1 MSSIRIKNIGPI
13 KDTGVVSLAHVMLVI
28 GEQSSGKSTF
38 MKILCYCRWF
48 EKKVMI
54 GDYKNLA
61 YFSIG
66 DFLQP
71 LVSFHRLTTSY
82 FSDSSLIEY
91 NGDAINIVVNGLKNI
106 NLYETEQFESV
117 RHNTKLSYLPAE
129 RNLLSV
135 IPELDAKYRS
145 STFDVMF
152 NSVIEFNEA
161 SEMFS
166 EDNPLKLSILNGMEY
181 YHQGHAD
188 YVRFKEH
195 HAPITLEYLS
205 SGVQSTVPVSL
216 LSKYLCEITGTP
228 SKRTPQAVK
237 NGFSS
242 DFSSDFEHSKLSY
255 YNYPQLFVEEPE
267 QHLFPQAQANLIEE
281 ILINQQRAYEKTR
294 RMGYLFLTT
303 HSPYVLSVI
312 NIFLL
317 AGKLM
322 ELGSV
327 NDKVRKI
334 TDVSIAIKDI
344 AIYSIENGKF
354 VSRLDKD
361 TGMIG
366 GNYLDS
372 VSAVMSER
380 FNALYRLYASE
391 YVKKNNIWHHANK

>member
-1 MSSIRIKNIGPI
+1 MSSLRIKNIGPI
-13 KDTGVVSLAHVMLVI
+13 KDTGNVSLTHVMLII

-54 GDYKNLA
+54 GDYKDVKEFTVN
-61 YFSIG
+61 

-71 LVSFHRLTTSY
+71 LISFHRLTAAY
-82 FSDSSLIEY
+82 FSDLSLIEY
-91 NGDAINIVVNGLKNI
+91 HGEALNIVLKGLKII
-106 NLYETEQFESV
+106 NLSVTEHFDAV

-161 SEMFS
+161 NVMFS
-166 EDNPLKLSILNGMEY
+166 EKKPLKLSILKGMEY
-181 YHQGHAD
+181 YHEGHAD
-188 YVRFKEH
+188 YVRFDEH
-195 HAPITLEYLS
+195 HAPITLEYMS

-216 LSKYLCEITGTP
+216 MSKYLCEVTGAP
-228 SKRTPQAVK
+228 SKRTPQTAK
-237 NGFSS
+237 GGFSS
-242 DFSSDFEHSKLSY
+242 DFSSDFERDRLSY

-281 ILINQQRAYEKTR
+281 ILFNQLQAFQKTNQ
-294 RMGYLFLTT
+294 MGYVFMTT

-317 AGKLM
+317 AGKLKGM
-322 ELGSV
+322 GSLS
-327 NDKVRKI
+327 DKVEKI
-334 TDVSIAIKDI
+334 TNVAIAPNDMS
-344 AIYSIENGKF
+344 IYSIENGRF
-354 VSRLDKD
+354 VSRMDSD

-372 VSAVMSER
+372 VSEVMSDR
-380 FNALYRLYASE
+380 FNKLYRLYVNEFA
-391 YVKKNNIWHHANK
+391 KK

>member
-13 KDTGVVSLAHVMLVI
+13 KDTGVVPLTHVMLII

-54 GDYKNLA
+54 GDYNDLSLIKVIDFIFPLMTFHKLNDA
-61 YFSIG
+61 YFNG
-66 DFLQP
+66 
-71 LVSFHRLTTSY
+71 
-82 FSDSSLIEY
+82 SSLIEY
-91 NGDAINIVVNGLKNI
+91 HGEAIDITVTGLKSI
-106 NLYETEQFESV
+106 DITRTAQFEIV

-161 SEMFS
+161 NEMFG
-166 EDNPLKLSILNGMEY
+166 ENKPLKLSILKGMEY
-181 YHQGHAD
+181 YHEGHAD
-188 YVRFKEH
+188 YVRFAEH
-195 HAPITLEYLS
+195 HKPMKLEYMS
-205 SGVQSTVPVSL
+205 SGVQAAVPVSIM
-216 LSKYLCEITGTP
+216 SRYLCEITGTS
-228 SKRTPQAVK
+228 SKRTPLNAQG
-237 NGFSS
+237 GFSP
-242 DFSSDFEHSKLSY
+242 DFNSDFEHDRLSY

-267 QHLFPQAQANLIEE
+267 QHLFPQSQAELIEE
-281 ILINQQRAYEKTR
+281 LLINQQFAFQKTQQ
-294 RMGYLFLTT
+294 MGYLFITT

-317 AGKLM
+317 AGKLKEM
-322 ELGSV
+322 NSFSG
-327 NDKVRKI
+327 KVEKI
-334 TDVSIAIKDI
+334 TNVSIASRDMS
-344 AIYSIENGKF
+344 IYSIENGKF
-354 VSRLDKD
+354 VSRMDSD

-372 VSAVMSER
+372 VSEVMSDR
-380 FNALYRLYASE
+380 FNELYRLYANE
-391 YVKKNNIWHHANK
+391 YLKTK